1 LFKYPGQNPSFQ
13 VVMSPTSSEDVP
25 MDEMLTV
32 AAVARRLGVAPATL
46 RTWDRRYGLGP
57 SSHEAGEHRRY
68 SAKDLAK
75 LTLMR
80 RLIASGVTP
89 ADAAIRALAHKGS
102 LASVNPIAE
111 LDSDSQLIS
120 TLFKSAKALDTDF
133 VESTIRNAIEER
145 GVEATWCHVV
155 VPLLERVG
163 SYWADTG
170 EGIEV
175 EHLLTEI
182 VKRVLQRG
190 SCKNPINAHPVI
202 LAAIGEE
209 LHCLALYA
217 LAAVLAEQNIDT
229 HFLGARTPVEVLASV
244 AKKSAPP
251 AIFLWAQLSKNGD
264 TKSLTQLPSIR
275 PAPRVV
281 IGGPGWKKSGCEG
294 AYFAADLRS
303 ACEEISQAVG
313 A

>member
-1 LFKYPGQNPSFQ
+1 
-13 VVMSPTSSEDVP
+13 MSPTSSEDVL
-25 MDEMLTV
+25 MDELLTV

-57 SSHEAGEHRRY
+57 SSHDPGEHRRY
-68 SAKDLAK
+68 SAKDLAR
-75 LTLMR
+75 LTMMR

-89 ADAAIRALAHKGS
+89 ADAAVRALAHKGT
-102 LASVNPIAE
+102 LAAVTPIAE
-111 LDSDSQLIS
+111 LDSDTQLIAA
-120 TLFKSAKALDTDF
+120 LFKSAKALDTDF
-133 VESTIRNAIEER
+133 VESSIRSAIEKR
-145 GVEATWCHVV
+145 GVEATWRDLI
-155 VPLLERVG
+155 VPLLEMVG
-163 SYWADTG
+163 SYWEDTG
-170 EGIEV
+170 KGIEV

-182 VKRVLQRG
+182 LKRVLQRDA
-190 SCKNPINAHPVI
+190 CENPVNAHPVI

-217 LAAVLAEQNIDT
+217 LAAVLAERNIDT
-229 HFLGARTPVEVLASV
+229 HFLGARTPVEALATLV
-244 AKKSAPP
+244 KKSAPP
-251 AIFLWAQLSKNGD
+251 AIFLWAQLAKNGD
-264 TKSLTQLPSIR
+264 PKSLSQIPAIR

-281 IGGPGWKKSGCEG
+281 IGGPGWKKSGHDG